1 MSFSGR
7 LSIRSKLVILLL
19 LASFASIAVV
29 GYQGFRSA
37 RDALNEAIYNELTTL
52 RAAKTQQVQA
62 YFSDIHDQVLAF
74 AENRTII
81 EALNE
86 FRTAYNLAQYESIS
100 AVQQQQLAEYY
111 RREFI
116 PRLKDRMGGEPEVRH
131 YLPDDSG
138 AAWLQYH
145 YLVANPNKV
154 GRKDELIRA
163 EGNDGYY
170 AQVHERYHESLRS
183 LIKKFG
189 YYDLF
194 LIDPES
200 GNIIYSVFKETDFAT
215 SLLHGPYASSNFA
228 HLIKEVMR
236 TKERGRVRFQDYDI
250 YIPSYGAPAAFVAV
264 TVFDGRDI
272 AGILALQ
279 VPSDELNDV
288 MTSNREWEL
297 SGMGETGEVYLV
309 GRNHLM
315 RSDSR
320 FLIQDRERY
329 LQMLREI
336 GMPDDE
342 IQRIEKNDTTIL
354 FQPVRGE
361 TVDLALSG
369 KTGTREVVDYRGVPV
384 MSSYAPLRVHGM
396 DWVILSEMDIAEVNR
411 PIDRFRR
418 HVMVSATILGV
429 VITLLALLL
438 ASYVTRP
445 IHALVAG
452 MRRVGEGESDV
463 RVKVASR
470 DEFGE
475 LADSFNTMVEG
486 IRQQKQTIEDKEQEN
501 ALLLHSILPESVAR
515 RMKAGEQQIVDRI
528 PNVSVIVSML
538 TGFSSLGDDEDP
550 VESVARLNHLI
561 ADLDEAA
568 ETHGVDKIKTVG
580 DDYIAACGL
589 LTPRLDHDKRAL
601 EFAREM
607 MATVQRIGHEY
618 GLDLEMRIGIHSGVV
633 LAGVV
638 GRHRFT
644 YDIWGGTVDL
654 AGEIC
659 SAAAPGSICISGQVY
674 SRLHDRRDGFREAG
688 RLRKGRD
695 GEVDVWCIS
704 TSSEDLS
711 DA

>member
-1 MSFSGR
+1 MHFSGR

-19 LASFASIAVV
+19 LASFVSIAVV

-37 RDALNEAIYNELTTL
+37 RDALDEAVYKELTTL

-86 FRTAYNLAQYESIS
+86 FRTAYHLAERES
-100 AVQQQQLAEYY
+100 VPEPQKQQLVEYY
-111 RREFI
+111 RREFV
-116 PRLKDRMGGEPEVRH
+116 PRLKDRMGGEPEVKH
-131 YLPDDSG
+131 YLPDDAA

-145 YLVANPNKV
+145 YIAANPNDV
-154 GRKDELIRA
+154 GSKDALMRA
-163 EGNDGYY
+163 PGDDGYY

-215 SLLHGPYASSNFA
+215 GLLHGPYASSNFA
-228 HLIKEVMR
+228 QLIKEVMR

-279 VPSDELNDV
+279 VPSDELNNV
-288 MTSNREWEL
+288 MTSNQEWEK

-320 FLIQDRERY
+320 FLLQDREHY
-329 LQMLREI
+329 LQLLRGI
-336 GMPDDE
+336 GMPADE
-342 IQRIEKNDTTIL
+342 IQRIEKNNTTIL
-354 FQPVRGE
+354 FQPVHGE

-384 MSSYAPLRVHGM
+384 MSAYAPLRVRGM
-396 DWVILSEMDIAEVNR
+396 DWVILSEMDIAEIKQ

-418 HVMVSATILGV
+418 HVIVSATILGV

-438 ASYVTRP
+438 ASYITRP

-452 MRRVGEGESDV
+452 MRRVGAGESDV
-463 RVKVASR
+463 QVKVDSR

-475 LADSFNTMVEG
+475 LANSFNTMVEG
-486 IRQQKQTIEDKEQEN
+486 IRQQKQIIEDKEQEN
-501 ALLLHSILPESVAR
+501 ALLLHSILPESVAQ
-515 RMKAGEQQIVDRI
+515 RMKAGEEQIVDRI
-528 PNVSVIVSML
+528 PNVSVIVTLL
-538 TGFSSLGDDEDP
+538 TGFSHQGEDENP
-550 VESVARLNHLI
+550 EHAIARLNHLI
-561 ADLDEAA
+561 AELDESAA
-568 ETHGVDKIKTVG
+568 GHGVDKIKTVG

-601 EFAREM
+601 EFAKEM
-607 MATVQRIGHEY
+607 MAIVRRIGQEY
-618 GLDLEMRIGIHSGVV
+618 GLDLELRIGIHSGTV
-633 LAGVV
+633 LAGVI
-638 GRHRFT
+638 GRHRFA
-644 YDIWGGTVDL
+644 YDIWGSTVDL
-654 AGEIC
+654 ASEIC
-659 SAAAPGSICISGQVY
+659 FAAAPGSICISEQMYAQLHDKDEFSKAGQV
-674 SRLHDRRDGFREAG
+674 RV
-688 RLRKGRD
+688 D
-695 GEVDVWCIS
+695 GEESVQIWCCNLS
-704 TSSEDLS
+704 GEESSR
-711 DA
+711 A

>member
-1 MSFSGR
+1 MNFSGR

-19 LASFASIAVV
+19 LASFVSIAVV
-29 GYQGFRSA
+29 GYQGYRSA

-86 FRTAYNLAQYESIS
+86 FRTAYHLAERESVS
-100 AVQQQQLAEYY
+100 DSQRERLAEYY

-116 PRLKDRMGGEPEVRH
+116 PRLRDRMGGEPEAKH
-131 YLPDDSG
+131 YLPDDT
-138 AAWLQYH
+138 AAVWLQYH
-145 YLVANPNKV
+145 YIAANPNDV
-154 GRKDELIRA
+154 GKKDELIRA
-163 EGNDGYY
+163 AGDEGYY

-200 GNIIYSVFKETDFAT
+200 GHIIYSVFKETDFAT
-215 SLLHGPYASSNFA
+215 SLLKGPYASSNFA
-228 HLIKEVMR
+228 QLVKEVMR
-236 TKERGRVRFQDYDI
+236 TRERGRVRFQDYDV
-250 YIPSYGAPAAFVAV
+250 YLPSYGAPAAFVAV
-264 TVFDGRDI
+264 TVFDGREI

-279 VPSDELNDV
+279 VPSDELNNV
-288 MTSNREWEL
+288 MTSNREWES

-329 LQMLREI
+329 LRMLRDI
-336 GMPDDE
+336 GMPSDE

-354 FQPVRGE
+354 FQPVYGE

-369 KTGTREVVDYRGVPV
+369 KTGTQEVVDYRGVPV
-384 MSSYAPLRVHGM
+384 MSAYAPLRVHGM

-438 ASYVTRP
+438 ASYITRP

-452 MRRVGEGESDV
+452 MRRVG
-463 RVKVASR
+463 
-470 DEFGE
+470 
-475 LADSFNTMVEG
+475 
-486 IRQQKQTIEDKEQEN
+486 
-501 ALLLHSILPESVAR
+501 
-515 RMKAGEQQIVDRI
+515 AGE
-528 PNVSVIVSML
+528 
-538 TGFSSLGDDEDP
+538 
-550 VESVARLNHLI
+550 
-561 ADLDEAA
+561 
-568 ETHGVDKIKTVG
+568 
-580 DDYIAACGL
+580 
-589 LTPRLDHDKRAL
+589 
-601 EFAREM
+601 
-607 MATVQRIGHEY
+607 
-618 GLDLEMRIGIHSGVV
+618 
-633 LAGVV
+633 
-638 GRHRFT
+638 
-644 YDIWGGTVDL
+644 
-654 AGEIC
+654 
-659 SAAAPGSICISGQVY
+659 
-674 SRLHDRRDGFREAG
+674 
-688 RLRKGRD
+688 
-695 GEVDVWCIS
+695 
-704 TSSEDLS
+704 
-711 DA
+711 

>member
-86 FRTAYNLAQYESIS
+86 FRTAYNLAERESVS
-100 AVQQQQLAEYY
+100 DAQRRQLADYY
-111 RREFI
+111 RKEFI
-116 PRLKDRMGGEPEVRH
+116 PRLKDRMGGEPEVKH
-131 YLPDDSG
+131 YLPDG
-138 AAWLQYH
+138 AAAVWLQYH
-145 YLVANPNKV
+145 YIAANPNQV
-154 GRKDELIRA
+154 GSKDELIRA
-163 EGNDGYY
+163 TGDSGYY

-200 GNIIYSVFKETDFAT
+200 GNVIYSVFKETDFAT

-228 HLIKEVMR
+228 RLVKEVMR
-236 TKERGRVRFQDYDI
+236 TRERGRVRFQDYDI
-250 YIPSYGAPAAFVAV
+250 YVPSYGAPAAFVAV
-264 TVFDGRDI
+264 TVFDGKEI

-279 VPSDELNDV
+279 VPSDELNNV
-288 MTSNREWEL
+288 MTSNREWER

-329 LQMLREI
+329 LQMLRGI
-336 GMPDDE
+336 GMPADE
-342 IQRIEKNDTTIL
+342 IRRIEKNDTTIL
-354 FQPVRGE
+354 FQPVHGE

-369 KTGTREVVDYRGVPV
+369 KTGTKEVIDYRGVPV
-384 MSSYAPLRVHGM
+384 MSAYAPLRVRGM

-452 MRRVGEGESDV
+452 MRRVGSGESEV
-463 RVKVASR
+463 RVKVDSL

-486 IRQQKQTIEDKEQEN
+486 IRQQKQIIEDKEQEN
-501 ALLLHSILPESVAR
+501 ALLLHSILPESVAQ

-528 PNVSVIVSML
+528 PNVSVIVTML
-538 TGFSSLGDDEDP
+538 TGLSSPGEDEDP
-550 VESVARLNHLI
+550 ADSIARLNHLI
-561 ADLDEAA
+561 AELDDAA
-568 ETHGVDKIKTVG
+568 EAHGVDKIKTVG

-607 MATVQRIGHEY
+607 MSSVRRIGQEC
-618 GLDLEMRIGIHSGVV
+618 GLELELRVGIHSGTV
-633 LAGVV
+633 LAGVI

-644 YDIWGGTVDL
+644 YDIWGSTVDL
-654 AGEIC
+654 ASEIC
-659 SAAAPGSICISGQVY
+659 SVAAPGSICISGQMY
-674 SRLHDRRDGFREAG
+674 SQLHDREGFREAG
-688 RLRKGRD
+688 QVHIKG
-695 GEVDVWCIS
+695 GESMQVWCLVPVGK
-704 TSSEDLS
+704 EP
-711 DA
+711 AGV

>member
-1 MSFSGR
+1 MNFSGR

-19 LASFASIAVV
+19 LASFVSIAVV

-86 FRTAYNLAQYESIS
+86 FRTAYHLAERESIS
-100 AVQQQQLAEYY
+100 DNQRQQLAEYY

-116 PRLKDRMGGEPEVRH
+116 PRLRDRMGDEPEVKH
-131 YLPDDSG
+131 YLPDDS
-138 AAWLQYH
+138 AAVWLQYH
-145 YLVANPNKV
+145 YIAANPNEV
-154 GRKDELIRA
+154 GKKDELVRA
-163 EGNDGYY
+163 AGDEGYY

-200 GNIIYSVFKETDFAT
+200 GDIIYSVFKETDFAT
-215 SLLHGPYASSNFA
+215 SLLQGPYASSNFA
-228 HLIKEVMR
+228 QLVKEVMR
-236 TKERGRVRFQDYDI
+236 TRERGRVRFQDYDI
-250 YIPSYGAPAAFVAV
+250 YTPSYGAPAAFVAV

-279 VPSDELNDV
+279 VPSDELNNV
-288 MTSNREWEL
+288 MTSNREWKN

-320 FLIQDRERY
+320 FLIQDREHY
-329 LQMLREI
+329 LQMLRDI
-336 GMPDDE
+336 GMPPDE
-342 IQRIEKNDTTIL
+342 IQRIEKNNTTIL
-354 FQPVRGE
+354 FQPVYGE

-369 KTGTREVVDYRGVPV
+369 KTGTQEVVDYRGVPV
-384 MSSYAPLRVHGM
+384 MSAYAPLRVHGM

-418 HVMVSATILGV
+418 HVMVSATILGI

-438 ASYVTRP
+438 ASYITRP
-445 IHALVAG
+445 IHALVSG
-452 MRRVGEGESDV
+452 MRRVGAGESDV
-463 RVKVASR
+463 RVKVDSR

-475 LADSFNTMVEG
+475 LAGSFNTMVEG
-486 IRQQKQTIEDKEQEN
+486 IRQQKQIIEDKEQEN
-501 ALLLHSILPESVAR
+501 AVLLHSILPESVAK
-515 RMKAGEQQIVDRI
+515 RMRAGEERIVDRI
-528 PNVSVIVSML
+528 PNVSVIVTML
-538 TGFSSLGDDEDP
+538 TGLSAQGEDEDP
-550 VESVARLNHLI
+550 GDSIARLNHLI
-561 ADLDEAA
+561 AELDDAA
-568 ETHGVDKIKTVG
+568 VAHGVDKIKTVG

-607 MATVQRIGHEY
+607 MASVQRIGREY
-618 GLDLEMRIGIHSGVV
+618 GLNLELRVGIHSGTV

-638 GRHRFT
+638 GRHRFA
-644 YDIWGGTVDL
+644 YDIWGSTVDL
-654 AGEIC
+654 ASEIC
-659 SAAAPGSICISGQVY
+659 FAATPGTICISAQMY
-674 SRLHDRRDGFREAG
+674 SQLHDKEGFS
-688 RLRKGRD
+688 KGGEVRID
-695 GEVDVWCIS
+695 GEESVQIWCS
-704 TSSEDLS
+704 APSAQEPPGV
-711 DA
+711 

>member
-1 MSFSGR
+1 MSFGGR

-19 LASFASIAVV
+19 LASFVSIGVV

-86 FRTAYNLAQYESIS
+86 FRTAYHLAERESIS
-100 AVQQQQLAEYY
+100 EPQRQQLAEYY
-111 RREFI
+111 RSEFV
-116 PRLKDRMGGEPEVRH
+116 PRLKDRMGGEPEVKH
-131 YLPDDSG
+131 YLPGDAA

-145 YLVANPNKV
+145 YIAANPNKV
-154 GRKDELIRA
+154 GHKDELMRA
-163 EGNDGYY
+163 PGDNGYY

-200 GNIIYSVFKETDFAT
+200 GDIIYSVFKETDFAT
-215 SLLHGPYASSNFA
+215 SMQHGPYASSNFA
-228 HLIKEVMR
+228 RLVKEVMR
-236 TKERGRVRFQDYDI
+236 TRERGRVRFQDYDI

-264 TVFDGRDI
+264 TVFDGREI

-279 VPSDELNDV
+279 VPSDELNNV
-288 MTSNREWEL
+288 MTSNREWES

-320 FLIQDRERY
+320 FLLQDREHY
-329 LQMLREI
+329 LQMLRDI
-336 GMPDDE
+336 GMPADE
-342 IQRIEKNDTTIL
+342 IQRIEKNNTTIL
-354 FQPVRGE
+354 FQPVHGE

-369 KTGTREVVDYRGVPV
+369 KTGTQEVVDYRGVPV
-384 MSSYAPLRVHGM
+384 MSAYAPLRVHGM

-418 HVMVSATILGV
+418 NVMVSATILGV
-429 VITLLALLL
+429 VITLLAMVL
-438 ASYVTRP
+438 ASYITRP

-452 MRRVGEGESDV
+452 MRRVGAGESGV
-463 RVKVASR
+463 RVNIDSR

-475 LADSFNTMVEG
+475 LANSFNTMVEG
-486 IRQQKQTIEDKEQEN
+486 VQQQRQIIEDKEQEN
-501 ALLLHSILPESVAR
+501 ALLLHTLLPESVAE
-515 RMKAGEQQIVDRI
+515 RMKAGEEQIVDRI
-528 PNVSVIVSML
+528 PNVSVIVTML
-538 TGFSSLGDDEDP
+538 TGLSSHDEGEDP
-550 VESVARLNHLI
+550 GDSITRLNHLI
-561 ADLDEAA
+561 AELDESAA
-568 ETHGVDKIKTVG
+568 GHGVDKIKTVG

-589 LTPRLDHDKRAL
+589 LTPRLDHGKRAL
-601 EFAREM
+601 EFAEEM
-607 MATVQRIGHEY
+607 MEIVQRIGQEY
-618 GLDLEMRIGIHSGVV
+618 GRSLELRIGIHSGTV

-644 YDIWGGTVDL
+644 YDIWGSTVDL
-654 AGEIC
+654 ASEVC
-659 SAAAPGSICISGQVY
+659 SAAPPGSICITEQMY
-674 SRLHDRRDGFREAG
+674 AQLHDKDGFSKDGQIRVDGGGSVQIWCSTPAG
-688 RLRKGRD
+688 QESPR
-695 GEVDVWCIS
+695 
-704 TSSEDLS
+704 
-711 DA
+711 A